1 MGAHLQTIERSPWSG
16 RYAGNGAHTIL
27 VAGDRRATRRQVA
40 NTLRAIGFAV
50 IEVGSGCEGL
60 SVAAG
65 LRDPID
71 LAIVDIAIPMSGL
84 DLALALERQYTGIEI
99 LYTTGYAD
107 TIAIAGMLLSC
118 PERVLLKPFTRQA
131 LIDRVFQLVQ

>member
-1 MGAHLQTIERSPWSG
+1 MGAHLRTIERSPRSG
-16 RYAGNGAHTIL
+16 RCAGNGAHTIL

-60 SVAAG
+60 SVAAA
-65 LRDPID
+65 RRNPID
-71 LAIVDIAIPMSGL
+71 LAIVDIVIPMSGL
-84 DLALALERQYTGIEI
+84 DLALTLERQYTGIEI
-99 LYTTGYAD
+99 LFTTRCAD

-131 LIDRVFQLVQ
+131 LIDRVFQLVR